1 MKLLGKILHSVRILW
16 FFLHFHN
23 FFFRTEYDA
32 YRSDLEYYTSAPKTD
47 VNLAKKN
54 ETEDTFNRQKLEF
67 ERLRSDVQIKL
78 KFLDENRVSFSTTRR
93 SDWKLLKVNGYRTET
108 VHFWPMLKKPKC
120 VWEAVDFFFYFWKF
134 V

>member
-1 MKLLGKILHSVRILW
+1 MKLLGKTFCTVWKSHDFSILTFSW
-16 FFLHFHN
+16 Y

-32 YRSDLEYYTSAPKTD
+32 YRSDLEYYTSAPQTD

-78 KFLDENRVSFSTTRR
+78 KFLDENRVSFST
-93 SDWKLLKVNGYRTET
+93 WK
-108 VHFWPMLKKPKC
+108 
-120 VWEAVDFFFYFWKF
+120 VDSFSKNSKR
-134 V
+134 VD

>member
-1 MKLLGKILHSVRILW
+1 MKLLGEILHSVKILW
-16 FFLHFHN
+16 FFNSCIFMI
-23 FFFRTEYDA
+23 FFRTEYDA

-78 KFLDENRVSFSTTRR
+78 KFLDENRVSYSNLKIFFSNNSIVLFSWWSLFFAGK
-93 SDWKLLKVNGYRTET
+93 SDAQAIVT
-108 VHFWPMLKKPKC
+108 VT
-120 VWEAVDFFFYFWKF
+120 
-134 V
+134 